1 MAATSELP
9 LSIYC
14 VEIKKFIRME
24 NNLNVLFS
32 SFSEHGTEDF
42 DKHYSI
48 VEEIFDNLFNEST
61 N

>member
-1 MAATSELP
+1 
-9 LSIYC
+9 
-14 VEIKKFIRME
+14 ME

-42 DKHYSI
+42 DKRYPI